1 MAKGRSIY
9 GYTNYR
15 QYLADFYQDRKTSK
29 HGYSYR
35 QFSQAAGYSS
45 PNFLKLIIEG
55 QRNLSS
61 QSIESLI
68 ELFEFTGNQAAYFR
82 SLVQMN
88 QSENDAERNEHYEQL
103 QKLIPITRRYELDAD
118 AAEYLSHWIYPV
130 LRELV
135 QHPDFREDPYWIQR
149 RLTGRI
155 ELKEIVQA
163 LAFLKKKGLF
173 SRDDSGR
180 YIVKDDAVIS
190 SDEVKSLAIRKY
202 HRRALEQSLAALE
215 DLPLE
220 LREFGALIFQIPED
234 SLGEL
239 KQKLKLFRRE
249 LHQWALEKGLDP
261 HSHSQAAIEPTVV
274 QLNIQM
280 FPQTKRNSP

>member
-1 MAKGRSIY
+1 MAQTRSIY

-15 QYLADFYQDRKTSK
+15 QFLADYYQDRKESK
-29 HGYSYR
+29 RGYSYR
-35 QFSQAAGYSS
+35 QFSQAAGFSS
-45 PNFLKLIIEG
+45 PNFLKLVIEG
-55 QRNLSS
+55 QRNLSV

-68 ELFEFTGNQAAYFR
+68 EVLQFTNNQAAYFR
-82 SLVQMN
+82 ALVQMN
-88 QSENDAERNEHYEQL
+88 QAENDAERKNFYQQL
-103 QKLIPITRRYELDAD
+103 QKLIPMSRRYELDAD

-163 LAFLKKKGLF
+163 LTFLKKKGLVTK
-173 SRDDSGR
+173 DAAGR
-180 YIVKDDAVIS
+180 YSLKDDVVIS
-190 SDEVKSLAIRKY
+190 SDEVKSLAVRTY
-202 HRRALEQSLAALE
+202 HRRALEQSMAALE

-234 SLGEL
+234 ALVEL

-249 LHQWALEKGLDP
+249 LHQWAIEKAQVEKP
-261 HSHSQAAIEPTVV
+261 EPTVV

-280 FPQTKRNSP
+280 FPQTKRNLP